1 MVRRNGFTLIELPVD
16 KLRVASKHEAR
27 GFTLIELLV
36 VVAIISLLI
45 SILLPSLKNAREQAK
60 FIVCQANVQQI
71 STALHTYAAEYS
83 GWYPVVIGDGGGR
96 QSWPGALA
104 RAKIIPEGKDED
116 IRYPSGATGRAVPD
130 KNLGVYQCPLELA
143 APSSYMPETY
153 GNIKRKL
160 SYCANFLF
168 LGLASSGSGPIARGV
183 KISSVD
189 RPAERMLFIEHNS
202 GLASLPTW
210 YDPWWDHQAATTH
223 YFWWRLSDHSRP
235 GFAHLASKP
244 QHVAIHGDGHVE
256 PHPPEVTFS
265 DLNTRW
271 DEFWATGNS
280 RIFKW
285 SLIGG
290 KWVPDN

>member
-1 MVRRNGFTLIELPVD
+1 MPRRQ
-16 KLRVASKHEAR
+16 

-36 VVAIISLLI
+36 VVAIISLLMA
-45 SILLPSLKNAREQAK
+45 ILLPSLKNAREQAK
-60 FIVCQANVQQI
+60 FVICQANVQQI
-71 STALHTYAAEYS
+71 STALHTYAAEYN
-83 GWYPVVIGDGGGR
+83 GWYPVVIRDDGTF

-104 RAKIIPEGKDED
+104 RAGIIPASPREPVQ
-116 IRYPSGATGRAVPD
+116 YPGGGVSNSVPD
-130 KNLGVYQCPLELA
+130 DKLGVYQCPSELA
-143 APSSYMPETY
+143 APSSYKPELY

-160 SYCANFLF
+160 SYYANFLF
-168 LGLASSGSGPIARGV
+168 IGRASSGGGYRIARGV
-183 KISSVD
+183 KVSSVD

-202 GLASLPTW
+202 GPTSPPPW

-256 PHPPEVTFS
+256 PHAPEVTFS

-271 DEFWATGNS
+271 AEFWATGDS
-280 RIFKW
+280 RVFKW
-285 SLIGG
+285 RLSGG
-290 KWVPDN
+290 EWIPEN